1 MNNMSISLSM
11 KALEPL
17 LNEAL
22 EKNCSFTLIPR
33 GTSMLP
39 LIREGKDSVILSPL
53 PYTVNVGDIILYKR
67 TNGQFVLHRVMK
79 AKNGSFTMCGDNQVV
94 FEKGITRQNMI
105 ALASGIIRDDEE
117 ITFSENEDYLA
128 YTKKLLSDKKKQNM
142 IFLFKHY
149 IKKSLKILKLIK

>member
-11 KALEPL
+11 KDLEPL

-67 TNGQFVLHRVMK
+67 TNGQFVLHRVIKKNK
-79 AKNGSFTMCGDNQVV
+79 ASYTMCGDNHTAL
-94 FEKGITRQNMI
+94 EEGILKEQMI
-105 ALASGIIRDDEE
+105 AIASGIIRDDEE
-117 ITFSENEDYLA
+117 ITFSESKEYFL
-128 YTKKLLSDKKKQNM
+128 YTKKVVREKKVKNLFRLPRMVAKKLLTKLH
-142 IFLFKHY
+142 I
-149 IKKSLKILKLIK
+149 IK